1 MLLLH
6 DIIWEGCQHMSQP
19 TFTVEILTMQRKLE
33 DETQKWNSL
42 QETAFSPFF
51 PCQQGNVQN
60 RKSNRPQV
68 MVSSY
73 PANTGPI

>member
-51 PCQQGNVQN
+51 PRQQGNVQN
-60 RKSNRPQV
+60 GKSNRPQV